1 MLTFAIVIPNFNQ
14 SRFLPTAF
22 ESLKHQSVPF
32 NLAVMDG
39 GSSDGFNEAVEAYLD
54 LITFLSS
61 APDEGQAAAIREG
74 KNKVSGDIVAWL
86 NADDYYFP
94 GALDKVAACFEKDP
108 TLDVVYGNAVHVTE
122 EGRFLSYFPPIQD
135 FSAQDLTRSC
145 FICQPACFVRRTA
158 YERVGGID
166 TTLHYTMDWDLWCR
180 LSQSGTK
187 FHYLGEPLAAVRYYS
202 DTKTLSGD
210 WSRYREIWR
219 IERKYGRRLLPF
231 SWLGFYLF
239 DLSFKTKKTVAERIA
254 FNGLGFLRRLK
265 KRLHKI
271 RYSRNEV
278 NRTIY
283 GFRRWEPL
291 VEGRCVIHLPWYDKR
306 KWKRLRLTVH
316 PTGELYQIT
325 VNDAY
330 TQGLLAKEGS
340 LLVDVPPL
348 EEAYRKIS
356 IECLARH
363 QWSLF
368 EFSCELTEALQ

>member
-39 GSSDGFNEAVEAYLD
+39 GSSDGFNEVVEGYSD
-54 LITFLSS
+54 IITFLNS

-108 TLDVVYGNAVHVTE
+108 ELDVVYGNAVHVTE
-122 EGRFLSYFPPIQD
+122 EGRFLSYFPPIQE
-135 FSAQDLTRSC
+135 FNARDLTRSC
-145 FICQPACFVRRTA
+145 FICQPACFVRRTT
-158 YERVGGID
+158 YDMVGGID
-166 TTLHYTMDWDLWCR
+166 PSLHYTMDWDLWCR
-180 LSQSGTK
+180 LSRSGAK
-187 FHYLGEPLAAVRYYS
+187 FQYLGEPLAAVRYYR

-210 WSRYREIWR
+210 RDRYLEIWR

-231 SWLGFYLF
+231 SWLGFYFF
-239 DLSFKTKKTVAERIA
+239 DLSFKTKRTVAENIA

-265 KRLHKI
+265 KRLRKM
-271 RYSRNEV
+271 RYSRNKV

-283 GFRRWEPL
+283 GLHRWEPL

-306 KWKRLRLTVH
+306 PWKKLHLTVH

-325 VNDAY
+325 VNDTYSQA
-330 TQGLLAKEGS
+330 LLAHEDKLSMEA
-340 LLVDVPPL
+340 PPL
-348 EEAYRKIS
+348 EEPYRKIS

-363 QWSLF
+363 RWSLF
-368 EFSCELTEALQ
+368 RFSFELA